1 MVQVEKRGF
10 EGLLVLGAAAETLH
24 LIGLFDRRAE
34 VDGVALAVVFTVVTP
49 WVVPM
54 MGLAITRLKSA
65 VAKWVFLLL
74 MSVVWLNM
82 VKLGLGEWWGNPWLT
97 LGFVAGVAQTLA
109 AFMLLTPPSWRWTH
123 KTRRVGKELTAP

>member
-1 MVQVEKRGF
+1 MVQVDKRGF
-10 EGLLVLGAAAETLH
+10 ECLLVLGAVAETLH

-34 VDGVALAVVFTVVTP
+34 VDGIALAIAFTVVTP
-49 WVVPM
+49 SVVPM

-65 VAKWVFLLL
+65 VAKWVLLL
-74 MSVVWLNM
+74 LISVVWLNM

-109 AFMLLTPPSWRWTH
+109 ALMLLTPTGWRWTH
-123 KTRRVGKELTAP
+123 KTGRVEKELTAL